1 METEETK
8 SDNIIMDSQLTN
20 NPIHLQKILDYF
32 KAFNE
37 KDLETLSH
45 LYSEDVTLKDWMGRW
60 ETKPMVLEENQ
71 NLFTSQPNLCIT
83 LNRIENKSNTSYC
96 YISIGLEDTKLEVL
110 DCIYFNEGG
119 KISHIEAILRDTTDT
134 KVPNWVG
141 EKGL

>member
-20 NPIHLQKILDYF
+20 NQIHLQKILDYF

-37 KDLETLSH
+37 RDLETLSE

-71 NLFTSQPNLCIT
+71 NLFTSQPNLSIT

-96 YISIGLEDTKLEVL
+96 YISIELEDTKLEVL

-134 KVPNWVG
+134 KVPNWIG
-141 EKGL
+141 EGGL

>member
-37 KDLETLSH
+37 KDLDTLAH

-60 ETKPMVLEENQ
+60 ETKPMVLEENN
-71 NLFTSQPNLCIT
+71 NLFTSQPNLSII

-134 KVPNWVG
+134 KVPNWIG

>member
-8 SDNIIMDSQLTN
+8 SDSNIMDSQLTN

-60 ETKPMVLEENQ
+60 ETKPMVLEENN
-71 NLFTSQPNLCIT
+71 NLFTSQPNLSIT

-110 DCIYFNEGG
+110 DCISFNEGG
-119 KISHIEAILRDTTDT
+119 EISHIQAILRDTIDT
-134 KVPNWVG
+134 KVPNWMG
-141 EKGL
+141 EEGL

>member
-8 SDNIIMDSQLTN
+8 SDSIIMDSQLTN

-37 KDLETLSH
+37 KDLDTLAH

-60 ETKPMVLEENQ
+60 ETKSMVLEENQ
-71 NLFTSQPNLCIT
+71 NLFTSQPNLSIT

-134 KVPNWVG
+134 KVPNWIG
-141 EKGL
+141 EKGI

>member
-8 SDNIIMDSQLTN
+8 SDSNIMDSQLTN

-71 NLFTSQPNLCIT
+71 NLFTSQPNLSIT

-119 KISHIEAILRDTTDT
+119 KISHIQAILRDTTDT

>member
-8 SDNIIMDSQLTN
+8 SDNIIMDSQPTN

-45 LYSEDVTLKDWMGRW
+45 LYSDDVTLKDWTGSW
-60 ETKPMVLEENQ
+60 ETKEMVLEEN
-71 NLFTSQPNLCIT
+71 NTLFTSQPHLVIT

-110 DCIYFNEGG
+110 DCISFNEGG
-119 KISHIEAILRDTTDT
+119 EISHIQAILRDTIDT
-134 KVPNWVG
+134 KVPDWMG
-141 EKGL
+141 EGGL

>member
-8 SDNIIMDSQLTN
+8 SDSIIMDSQLTN

-37 KDLETLSH
+37 KDLDTLSD
-45 LYSEDVTLKDWMGRW
+45 LYSEDVTLKDWMGKW
-60 ETKPMVLEENQ
+60 ETKPLVLEENQ
-71 NLFTSQPNLCIT
+71 NLFISQPNLKIT
-83 LNRIENKSNTSYC
+83 LNRIENKSTTSYC
-96 YISIGLEDTKLEVL
+96 YISIVLEDTKLEVL
-110 DCIYFNEGG
+110 DCIYFNEEG

-134 KVPNWVG
+134 KVPNWME

>member
-8 SDNIIMDSQLTN
+8 SDSNIMDSQLTN

-119 KISHIEAILRDTTDT
+119 KISHIQAILRDTTDT

>member
-8 SDNIIMDSQLTN
+8 SDNNIMDSQPTN

-37 KDLETLSH
+37 KDLETLSE

-60 ETKPMVLEENQ
+60 ETKPMVLGENQ
-71 NLFTSQPNLCIT
+71 NLFTSQPHLSIT

-96 YISIGLEDTKLEVL
+96 YISIGLEDIKLEVL
-110 DCIYFNEGG
+110 DCIYFNKGG

-134 KVPNWVG
+134 KVPNWIG

>member
-8 SDNIIMDSQLTN
+8 SDNNIMDSQPTN
-20 NPIHLQKILDYF
+20 NPTHLQKILDYF

-37 KDLETLSH
+37 KDLETLSE

-60 ETKPMVLEENQ
+60 ETKPMVLGENQ
-71 NLFTSQPNLCIT
+71 NLFTSQPHLSIT

-110 DCIYFNEGG
+110 DCIYFNKGG
-119 KISHIEAILRDTTDT
+119 KISHIEAILRDTMDT
-134 KVPNWVG
+134 KVPNWIG
-141 EKGL
+141 EGGL

>member
-8 SDNIIMDSQLTN
+8 SDNNIMDSQPTN

-37 KDLETLSH
+37 KDLETLSE

-60 ETKPMVLEENQ
+60 ETKPMVLGENQ
-71 NLFTSQPNLCIT
+71 NLFTSQPHLSIT

-110 DCIYFNEGG
+110 DCIYFNKRG

-134 KVPNWVG
+134 KVPNWIG
-141 EKGL
+141 EGGL

>member
-8 SDNIIMDSQLTN
+8 SDSNIMDSQLTN

-45 LYSEDVTLKDWMGRW
+45 LYSDDVTLKDWIGRW

-71 NLFTSQPNLCIT
+71 NLFTSQPNLSIT

-134 KVPNWVG
+134 KVPNWIG

>member
-37 KDLETLSH
+37 KDLDTLSH
-45 LYSEDVTLKDWMGRW
+45 LYSDDVTLKVWIGRW
-60 ETKPMVLEENQ
+60 ETKPMLLEENQ
-71 NLFTSQPNLCIT
+71 DLFTSQPNLSIT

-96 YISIGLEDTKLEVL
+96 YISIGLEDIKLEVL

-119 KISHIEAILRDTTDT
+119 KISHIEAILRNTTDT
-134 KVPNWVG
+134 KVPNWME

>member
-8 SDNIIMDSQLTN
+8 SDNNIMDSQPTN

-37 KDLETLSH
+37 KDLETLSE

-60 ETKPMVLEENQ
+60 ETKPMVLGENQ
-71 NLFTSQPNLCIT
+71 KLFTSQPHLSIT

-110 DCIYFNEGG
+110 DCIYFNKGG

-134 KVPNWVG
+134 KVPNWIG
-141 EKGL
+141 EGGL

>member
-71 NLFTSQPNLCIT
+71 NLFTSQPNLSIT

-119 KISHIEAILRDTTDT
+119 KISHIQAILRDTTDM

>member
-8 SDNIIMDSQLTN
+8 SDNNIMDSQPTN

-37 KDLETLSH
+37 KDLETLSE

-60 ETKPMVLEENQ
+60 ETKPMVLEENN
-71 NLFTSQPNLCIT
+71 NLFTSQPHLSIT

-110 DCIYFNEGG
+110 DCIYFNKGG
-119 KISHIEAILRDTTDT
+119 KISHIEAILRDTMDT
-134 KVPNWVG
+134 KVPNWIG
-141 EKGL
+141 EGGL

>member
-60 ETKPMVLEENQ
+60 ETKPMVLEENN

-119 KISHIEAILRDTTDT
+119 KISHIQAILRDTTDT
-134 KVPNWVG
+134 KVPNWIG

>member
-60 ETKPMVLEENQ
+60 ETKPMVLEENN

-119 KISHIEAILRDTTDT
+119 KISHIQAILRDTTDT

>member
-8 SDNIIMDSQLTN
+8 SDSNIMDSQLTN

-37 KDLETLSH
+37 KDLDTLSH
-45 LYSEDVTLKDWMGRW
+45 LYSDDVTLKDWIGRW

-71 NLFTSQPNLCIT
+71 NLFTSQPNLSIT

-134 KVPNWVG
+134 KVPNWIG